1 MIMLP
6 PLGLRCQYFSN
17 TEGLRPTGVKM
28 RPGLIRTMN
37 LCFLLPIAEFN
48 SGNAVKV

>member
-17 TEGLRPTGVKM
+17 TEGLRPTGMKM
-28 RPGLIRTMN
+28 RPGSIRTMN
-37 LCFLLPIAEFN
+37 SCFLLAIAELN
-48 SGNAVKV
+48 SGNAVEV